1 MASHKKML
9 MVINPISGGG
19 AKDELQK
26 LSKEFADKYD
36 VELINY
42 ETTGDDDQKAIRK
55 LYDEHKPERMLV
67 AGGDGTI
74 KMAAEALEDTDV
86 IIGVIPAGSANGL
99 SVDLNLPKG
108 LEENF
113 EIGFNGKPMAMDM
126 VCINGRR
133 SLHLSDI
140 GVNAEL
146 IKNYENSSMRGKL
159 GYAIQAFN
167 TLKDL
172 EEPFHVTITAN
183 GKTVETEARMV
194 VVANTQRYGTGVTIN
209 PMGKMDDGK
218 FELVI
223 LKNMDVLTI
232 GKILSGNMP
241 LETNEDVE
249 IISTNQALVTT
260 NFPVCFQVDGEFC
273 GEEDRL
279 DIKIMPQQ
287 LRVAMP

>member
-1 MASHKKML
+1 MAQHKKML

-19 AKDELQK
+19 AKDELQE
-26 LSKEFADKYD
+26 LSKEFAAKYD
-36 VELINY
+36 VELISY
-42 ETTGDDDQKAIRK
+42 ETTGEDDQAAIRK
-55 LYDEHKPERMLV
+55 LYKEHKPERMLV

-108 LEENF
+108 IEENL

-126 VCINGRR
+126 VCINGKR

-183 GKTVETEARMV
+183 GNTVETEARMV
-194 VVANTQRYGTGVTIN
+194 VIANTQRYGTGVTIN
-209 PMGKMDDGK
+209 PVGKMDDGK

-232 GKILSGNMP
+232 GKILAGNMP

-249 IISTNQALVTT
+249 IISTDAALVTT

-273 GEEDRL
+273 GEEDKL

-287 LRVAMP
+287 LRIAMP